1 MPRQAII
8 LWRNVCINT
17 CVYLFY
23 EWVNERC
30 DSFLF
35 LCVFF
40 FIFLLSAR
48 ARARSVVAMCKI
60 YDRIVHHIYLF
71 TIHRVPFACCHGFV
85 SPMPTN
91 VATISSDRARLA
103 HQRVYVDS
111 TSMERGGLWWQNNG
125 EIIRIISIVLDVP
138 AECMEISMSLFPS
151 PNMPLYSNSL
161 WFCCTE
167 NYIITLYA
175 IVQVFGANIC
185 RRRMQLWLN
194 LNQFFPPLFLAVANK
209 DIFYSRKFHC
219 IRSGQQ
225 QNEKWKKTLQNRC
238 TMQTEEPQLLYLIPY
253 VCCVLRFTTIDIRYS
268 QHTTENSTQLQRAH
282 NCEIYSMGFL
292 HRCPAIGDATARRTA
307 NHSWPTIAIGMLQ
320 FNAVY
325 FGPSLCEKLE
335 KLKIPNS
342 TCRIWFYLFG
352 MLFPF
357 SSSMLCDAN
366 HAVADSLKTFSC
378 S

>member
-35 LCVFF
+35 LCVCVF

-103 HQRVYVDS
+103 HQRVYVDF
-111 TSMERGGLWWQNNG
+111 TSMERSGLWWQNNG

-225 QNEKWKKTLQNRC
+225 QNEKWKKKTLQNRC

-253 VCCVLRFTTIDIRYS
+253 VCLRLTIYNNWHSIFA
-268 QHTTENSTQLQRAH
+268 AH
-282 NCEIYSMGFL
+282 NREF
-292 HRCPAIGDATARRTA
+292 HAITT
-307 NHSWPTIAIGMLQ
+307 
-320 FNAVY
+320 
-325 FGPSLCEKLE
+325 
-335 KLKIPNS
+335 S
-342 TCRIWFYLFG
+342 T
-352 MLFPF
+352 
-357 SSSMLCDAN
+357 
-366 HAVADSLKTFSC
+366 
-378 S
+378 